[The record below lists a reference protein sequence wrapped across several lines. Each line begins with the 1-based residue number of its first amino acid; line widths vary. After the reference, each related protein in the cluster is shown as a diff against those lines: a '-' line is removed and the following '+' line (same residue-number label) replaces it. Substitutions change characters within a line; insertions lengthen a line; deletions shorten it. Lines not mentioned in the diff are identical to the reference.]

1 MSDDTTPGA
10 EVVPVDTNDGLDRV
24 ALPPELDRVRR
35 SISDAADEVRELAE
49 SGDWEQILVGIAVI
63 DTLRRD
69 LALLR
74 STAGGLA
81 ADLMPEKEH
90 LMEGVG
96 AFERRASA
104 KRVTD
109 WDAILSAIQTR
120 SIVDADTGEF
130 VEDPRVAVD
139 RMAKLVRAIVPLYRS
154 TAAKQGGLVDAR
166 IDRDDV
172 QDTEWG
178 RPDVTFRPAK

>member
-1 MSDDTTPGA
+1 MSDDPIPGTDIA
-10 EVVPVDTNDGLDRV
+10 TTNDALDTV
-24 ALPPELDRVRR
+24 ASPPELNAIRR
-35 SISDAADEVRELAE
+35 SISDAADSVRALAE
-49 SGDWEQILVGIAVI
+49 SGDLDQILVGIAVI

-81 ADLMPEKEH
+81 ADLMPDSEV

-109 WDAILSAIQTR
+109 WEAILTAIQTR

-139 RMAKLVRAIVPLYRS
+139 RMANLVRAIVPLYKS
-154 TAAKQGGLVDAR
+154 TAAKQAGLSAAA
-166 IDRDDV
+166 IDKDSV
-172 QDTEWG
+172 QDTEWN
-178 RPDVTFRPAK
+178 RPDVVFRPTKK